1 MHKHISQWFK
11 GLNIK
16 HDTIKLLEESMGKMF
31 SEINWTYVFLGQSP
45 KVIEIKPNMNRG
57 DLIKLTSF
65 YTAKKTIKK
74 KKRQP
79 KEWEKIFANDS
90 IDQGLISNIQT
101 IQLNNKKTNQKMG
114 RKPLIDISPK
124 KTCRWPVGT

>member
-31 SEINWTYVFLGQSP
+31 SDINWTYVFLGQSP

-74 KKRQP
+74 KKDNL
-79 KEWEKIFANDS
+79 KN
-90 IDQGLISNIQT
+90 
-101 IQLNNKKTNQKMG
+101 G
-114 RKPLIDISPK
+114 RKYLQMIQ
-124 KTCRWPVGT
+124 

>member
-1 MHKHISQWFK
+1 M
-11 GLNIK
+11 L
-16 HDTIKLLEESMGKMF
+16 TIKLKESF
-31 SEINWTYVFLGQSP
+31 P
-45 KVIEIKPNMNRG
+45 KVNPYTNKNKQMGPIQATG
-57 DLIKLTSF
+57 
-65 YTAKKTIKK
+65 TAKETTNKI
-74 KKRQP
+74 KRQP
-79 KEWEKIFANDS
+79 KEWEKIFANDA